1 MITQSWIMKMSDDID
16 FGFTAVDEDDLKGL
30 TGQTERTEEVSE
42 KLDASSEQV
51 KLLEYKMDNVVGKLD
66 DMLDEV
72 STVKEYYESEKVLVG
87 NKLNEVEELILPL
100 LNNLMKNKDKEYIY
114 WPNREA
120 IINQQIER
128 ITNITRAN

>member
-1 MITQSWIMKMSDDID
+1 MSDDID

-72 STVKEYYESEKVLVG
+72 STVKEYYENEKVLVG
-87 NKLNEVEELILPL
+87 SKLNEVEELILPL

-128 ITNITRAN
+128 ITNIARAN

>member
-1 MITQSWIMKMSDDID
+1 MKMSDDID

-72 STVKEYYESEKVLVG
+72 STVKEYYENEKVLVG

>member
-1 MITQSWIMKMSDDID
+1 MSDDID

-30 TGQTERTEEVSE
+30 TGQTQRTEEVSE

-72 STVKEYYESEKVLVG
+72 STVKEYYENEKVLVG
-87 NKLNEVEELILPL
+87 SKLNEVEELILPL

>member
-1 MITQSWIMKMSDDID
+1 MITMSDDID

-72 STVKEYYESEKVLVG
+72 STVKEYYENEKVLVG

-120 IINQQIER
+120 IINQRIER
-128 ITNITRAN
+128 ITSITRAN

>member
-1 MITQSWIMKMSDDID
+1 MITMSDDID

-72 STVKEYYESEKVLVG
+72 STVKEYYENEKLLVG
-87 NKLNEVEELILPL
+87 NKLTEVEELILPL

-128 ITNITRAN
+128 ITSITRAN

>member
-1 MITQSWIMKMSDDID
+1 MSDDID

-30 TGQTERTEEVSE
+30 TGQTERPEEVSE
-42 KLDASSEQV
+42 KLDASSEHV

-72 STVKEYYESEKVLVG
+72 STVKEYYENEKVLVG

-128 ITNITRAN
+128 ITSITRAN

>member
-1 MITQSWIMKMSDDID
+1 MSDDID

-72 STVKEYYESEKVLVG
+72 STVKEYYENEKVLVG
-87 NKLNEVEELILPL
+87 NKLTEVEELILPL

>member
-1 MITQSWIMKMSDDID
+1 MSDDID

-72 STVKEYYESEKVLVG
+72 STVKEYYENEKLLVG
-87 NKLNEVEELILPL
+87 NKLTEVEELVLPL

-128 ITNITRAN
+128 ITSITRAN

>member
-1 MITQSWIMKMSDDID
+1 MSDDID

-30 TGQTERTEEVSE
+30 TGQIERTEEVSE

-72 STVKEYYESEKVLVG
+72 STVKEYYENEKLLVG
-87 NKLNEVEELILPL
+87 NKLAEVEELILPL

-128 ITNITRAN
+128 ITSITRAN

>member
-1 MITQSWIMKMSDDID
+1 MTDDID

-30 TGQTERTEEVSE
+30 TSSTEATEAVSD

-72 STVKEYYESEKVLVG
+72 STVKEYYESEKVLVS
-87 NKLNEVEELILPL
+87 NKLTEVEELILPL
-100 LNNLMKNKDKEYIY
+100 LKNLMKNKDKEYIY

-120 IINQQIER
+120 IINQQIDR
-128 ITNITRAN
+128 ITTITRAGQ

>member
-1 MITQSWIMKMSDDID
+1 MSDDID

-72 STVKEYYESEKVLVG
+72 STVKEYYENEKVLVG

>member
-1 MITQSWIMKMSDDID
+1 MSDDID

-72 STVKEYYESEKVLVG
+72 STVKEYYESEKALVG

>member
-1 MITQSWIMKMSDDID
+1 MSNDID